1 MDFDIHLT
9 FGPALAGLNFGI
21 KKLCFEFGIKEESMD
36 HSSRRKMTRRQ
47 FIKGAT
53 AAVTLPHLLSGKN
66 FFYGSL
72 AHAAEEADLV
82 IAKSGSPSQLLQAA
96 LAPIGGIG
104 RFVKKGQR
112 VVIKANIAWAR
123 TPDQACTNNPALFS
137 ALIRMCYAAGA
148 KRVAVWDHTCDN
160 YQFCFS
166 RSGLKEAAQKAGA
179 DIFSGHGRNSYKQVE
194 VPKGKKLK
202 TVEMLRDVLESD
214 VFINLPIP
222 KQHDATELTL
232 GLKNLIGTVWD
243 MEQLHKI
250 DLHQHIAD
258 INTVRK
264 PDLVVM
270 DAIRILTTNGPKG
283 PGKTEDIGEVIVS
296 TDIVAA
302 DAYATAFFKHP
313 KTQKPFQP
321 EEIKFVKNAYE
332 LGLGQIDLSKVRV
345 KKVSAT

>member
-1 MDFDIHLT
+1 MGRNHFMDE
-9 FGPALAGLNFGI
+9 AS
-21 KKLCFEFGIKEESMD
+21 KKKI
-36 HSSRRKMTRRQ
+36 TRRQ

-53 AAVTLPHLLSGKN
+53 ASVGLPLVSRALP
-66 FFYGSL
+66 FYGSL
-72 AHAAEEADLV
+72 AHGAEESDLV
-82 IAKSGSPSQLLQAA
+82 IARNGNPSRLLQAA
-96 LAPIGGIG
+96 MGPLGGMG

-123 TPDQACTNNPALFS
+123 TPDQACTNNPELFS
-137 ALIRMCYAAGA
+137 SVIKMCYEAGA

-160 YQFCFS
+160 YQFTFA

-179 DIFSGHGRNSYKQVE
+179 DIFSGHGRNVYKQVDL
-194 VPKGKKLK
+194 PRGKKLK
-202 TVEMLRDVLESD
+202 TAEFLRDVLEAD
-214 VFINLPIP
+214 VFINLPLP
-222 KQHDATELTL
+222 KQHFATELTL
-232 GLKNLIGTVWD
+232 GLKNLIGIVWD

-250 DLHQHIAD
+250 DLHQCIAD

-264 PDLVVM
+264 PNLVIV

-283 PGKTEDIGEVIVS
+283 PGKTEDIGEVIAS

-302 DAYATAFFKHP
+302 DAYAAPMFKHP
-313 KTQKPFQP
+313 KTGKPFKP
-321 EEIKFVKNAYE
+321 EEIRFVKNAYE